1 MPRKSGTSMS
11 SACPGCE
18 CTRQHLKI
26 KVRPSRQGR
35 RRSLSCIIQ
44 AADARRKAGRRP
56 SAVSAAGHPSLWRVG
71 MARRPGR
78 IGQGPTWRLPPGRD
92 ENAYAASIRDTGQRP
107 GAFPG
112 DAISSSAYHVD
123 LDADQPFHPFTY
135 LAHRVGDLSAC
146 RDELGS
152 RCVIGAR
159 PRRAREYPHIA
170 VFWLPLG
177 CVAAPLGL
185 QGQFLVVPV
194 LVAVEDGG

>member
-1 MPRKSGTSMS
+1 MS

-18 CTRQHLKI
+18 CTRQHLKYQGTTVLAGPETI
-26 KVRPSRQGR
+26 ALLHYPGR
-35 RRSLSCIIQ
+35 RRQTEGGPPTVGRKCRWSPESGESAWQ
-44 AADARRKAGRRP
+44 DAPAASAR
-56 SAVSAAGHPSLWRVG
+56 
-71 MARRPGR
+71 
-78 IGQGPTWRLPPGRD
+78 GPTRRLPPGRD

-123 LDADQPFHPFTY
+123 LDADQPFHPLTY